1 VLEAVERGEPMCL
14 TEEPWMTVP
23 WHYRERTLFDQVIDI
38 CMDSPAIV
46 TKAKGLKCI
55 KPDQLCS
62 WTASLIS
69 DIAALIHKFDEFY
82 ARFIDSHNGVSLFWE
97 QCDPLAGHVESED
110 GKSSSALNFD
120 PDLCFP
126 DLDIASILFMYCK
139 SSTVA
144 VLYL

>member
-1 VLEAVERGEPMCL
+1 MCL
-14 TEEPWMTVP
+14 ADEPWMTVP

-46 TKAKGLKCI
+46 TKAKGLKCVR
-55 KPDQLCS
+55 PDQLGS

-97 QCDPLAGHVESED
+97 QHHPLVGHIESDDEET
-110 GKSSSALNFD
+110 SSVLSFD
-120 PDLCFP
+120 PDLCFA

-139 SSTVA
+139 SITVT
-144 VLYL
+144 LL